1 MQLAEHSVDLDI
13 ADIALTKHLK
23 QVLAPLDMRLRDH
36 FVVAVSE
43 VLSMAE
49 TRLPGGG
56 HLLYTKP
63 IHKGFFYEHNTFTYC
78 FGIRN

>member
-1 MQLAEHSVDLDI
+1 
-13 ADIALTKHLK
+13 
-23 QVLAPLDMRLRDH
+23 MRLRAH